1 MLKTFSIKVRSNFSG
16 NYYDSFKVD
25 TIRGVVYFHQCD
37 SRRNGQVARY
47 MTVTV
52 QNDGTAL
59 IEALSANGGRY
70 ERFSR
75 TQCLK
80 LALRL
85 LEEARSEAN
94 QISAVASAHSKANKG
109 CKVFD
114 MTVTG
119 ALFALAVF
127 SSLMGIAGLIEGA
140 DSVSM
145 VPNFGVALLSAY
157 LGGNALVKGLTN
169 NSNKE

>member
-1 MLKTFSIKVRSNFSG
+1 MLKTFNIKVRSNFSG

-25 TIRGVVYFHQCD
+25 TVRGIVYFHQCD

-47 MTVTV
+47 MSVTV
-52 QNDGTAL
+52 QKTGTAL
-59 IEALSANGGRY
+59 IEALSAEGGRY

-94 QISAVASAHSKANKG
+94 QVSAVASAHAKANNG
-109 CKVFD
+109 CNVFD
-114 MTVTG
+114 LVVISTLI
-119 ALFALAVF
+119 ALSVLAT
-127 SSLMGIAGLIEGA
+127 LMGILGLLEGFDIVLIA
-140 DSVSM
+140 S
-145 VPNFGVALLSAY
+145 NFGVALLSAY
-157 LGGNALVKGLTN
+157 ISCNVLLKGVTD
-169 NSNKE
+169 SEE

>member
-1 MLKTFSIKVRSNFSG
+1 MLKTFNIKVRSNFSD

-25 TIRGVVYFHQCD
+25 TIRGIVYFHQCD

-47 MTVTV
+47 MSVTV
-52 QNDGTAL
+52 QKTGTAL
-59 IEALSANGGRY
+59 IEALSAEGGRY

-85 LEEARSEAN
+85 LEEARSEAH
-94 QISAVASAHSKANKG
+94 QVSAVASAHAKANKG

-114 MTVTG
+114 MALIG
-119 ALFALAVF
+119 ALISLAVF
-127 SSLMGIAGLIEGA
+127 STLIGIVGLIEGV
-140 DSVSM
+140 DGVLI
-145 VPNFGVALLSAY
+145 VPNFGVALLSVY
-157 LGGNALVKGLTN
+157 FGGNALLKSVTN
-169 NSNKE
+169 SKE

>member
-1 MLKTFSIKVRSNFSG
+1 MLKTSNIKVRSNFSS

-25 TIRGVVYFHQCD
+25 TVRGIVYFHQCD
-37 SRRNGQVARY
+37 ARRNGQVARR

-52 QNDGTAL
+52 QNNGTAL

-70 ERFSR
+70 ERFSH

-85 LEEARSEAN
+85 LEEARSEAH
-94 QISAVASAHSKANKG
+94 QVSAVASAHAKANKG

-114 MTVTG
+114 MAVIVT
-119 ALFALAVF
+119 LVSLAVF
-127 SSLMGIAGLIEGA
+127 CTLMGVVELIDGAGCVAIAPI
-140 DSVSM
+140 
-145 VPNFGVALLSAY
+145 FGVAILSAY
-157 LGGNALVKGLTN
+157 LGGNALLKVLTN
-169 NSNKE
+169 SKE